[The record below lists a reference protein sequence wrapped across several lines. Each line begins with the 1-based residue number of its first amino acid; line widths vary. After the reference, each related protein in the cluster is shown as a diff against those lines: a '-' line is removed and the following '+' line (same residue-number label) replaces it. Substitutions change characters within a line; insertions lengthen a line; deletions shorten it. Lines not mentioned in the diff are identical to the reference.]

1 MSKILIISIL
11 KSYTSIKY
19 YTLLLVI
26 SMVLGVFNC
35 FSQNMD
41 SLLYVADSLYMAN
54 NYALA
59 NKTYMDIYKIAKAN
73 NDCKKIARI
82 ERNIGT
88 CYYHYHDKKNAL
100 NWFYQYLNTT
110 KTCNLDSLKSD
121 AYYTVGAIYI
131 EYENLDSVKKYIYP
145 AVELMKKEKNYSR
158 LSRTY
163 SILAELHINKTKD
176 INKIEHY
183 LKLAEAYADTS
194 KNISAI
200 AFAATKYYNYY
211 FRVKKDYE
219 KALIYIN
226 KVEKTLKELGD
237 REALTNAYRGK
248 AECLIMLRDTLAL
261 KYISKWFYYKDS
273 IFYLQKAQ
281 EIAKYEE
288 MYETEKKEAEIKQLQ
303 NEKQISQL
311 EIANRKRTIYVLAL
325 ILLLLVFF
333 TLWWINRSNI
343 KKKQQ
348 QLELIQ
354 KSQKEKERI
363 ARDLHDN
370 VGGQLSYLITNL
382 EWLANHPEK
391 IKNEDELKKL
401 LLNYS
406 ATGRNAILTLRE
418 TIWAVNNEKLSIID
432 FADRF
437 KNYVLKLQIKN
448 NVKIDFIENF
458 KKPENILMP
467 EQALN
472 IFRICQEAFHNALK
486 HSKANQINILFESS
500 DKCLFKFTVEDNG
513 IGFDYDKRYKDG
525 HYGMKNMEER
535 AKEANAEIEIISS
548 INNGTKI
555 SICVKYLNANEVL
568 Q

>member
-1 MSKILIISIL
+1 MKKILLISFFI
-11 KSYTSIKY
+11 SYKKAIRFS
-19 YTLLLVI
+19 LVI
-26 SMVLGVFNC
+26 SLLFCVFKTY
-35 FSQNMD
+35 SQPTD
-41 SLLYVADSLYMAN
+41 SLLNKADSLLNAN
-54 NYALA
+54 NFTLA
-59 NKTYMDIYKIAKAN
+59 YKTYLNIYKKATQEKDYKN
-73 NDCKKIARI
+73 AARA
-82 ERNIGT
+82 ERGIGA
-88 CYYHYHDKKNAL
+88 CYYYMHDQNNAL
-100 NWFYQYLNTT
+100 KWFYNYYNTVNT
-110 KTCNLDSLKSD
+110 NKIDTFLSD
-121 AYYTVGAIYI
+121 AFYVIGAIYI
-131 EYENLDSVKKYIYP
+131 ERENLDSVKKYCYP
-145 AVELMKKEKNYSR
+145 AIELMKKEKNYSR

-163 SILAELHINKTKD
+163 ATLAELHINKTKD
-176 INKIEHY
+176 ENKIEHY
-183 LKLAEAYADTS
+183 LNLAQSYADSSGS
-194 KNISAI
+194 KGMM
-200 AFAATKYYNYY
+200 AFAATKFYNYY
-211 FRVKKDYE
+211 FRVKRDYR
-219 KALIYIN
+219 KALFYVT
-226 KVEKTLKELGD
+226 KAEKLNEEIGN
-237 REALTNAYRGK
+237 REAITNSYRGK
-248 AECLIMLRDTLAL
+248 ADCLIMLKDTLA
-261 KYISKWFYYKDS
+261 KEYIKKWFEYKDS
-273 IFYLQKAQ
+273 IFDLQKAE

-288 MYETEKKEAEIKQLQ
+288 LYQAEKREAENQRLQ
-303 NEKQISQL
+303 QENQINEL
-311 EIANRKRTIYVLAL
+311 RIANRNRTIYLLAL
-325 ILLLLVFF
+325 ILFLIVM
-333 TLWWINRSNI
+333 TSIWWINRTNI
-343 KKKQQ
+343 KKKEQ
-348 QLELIQ
+348 QLLLIQ

>member
-1 MSKILIISIL
+1 
-11 KSYTSIKY
+11 
-19 YTLLLVI
+19 
-26 SMVLGVFNC
+26 
-35 FSQNMD
+35 
-41 SLLYVADSLYMAN
+41 
-54 NYALA
+54 
-59 NKTYMDIYKIAKAN
+59 
-73 NDCKKIARI
+73 
-82 ERNIGT
+82 
-88 CYYHYHDKKNAL
+88 
-100 NWFYQYLNTT
+100 
-110 KTCNLDSLKSD
+110 
-121 AYYTVGAIYI
+121 
-131 EYENLDSVKKYIYP
+131 
-145 AVELMKKEKNYSR
+145 MKKEKNYSR

-163 SILAELHINKTKD
+163 ATLAELHINKTKD
-176 INKIEHY
+176 ENKIEHY
-183 LKLAEAYADTS
+183 LNLAQSYADS
-194 KNISAI
+194 SGNKNMM
-200 AFAATKYYNYY
+200 AFAATKFYNYY
-211 FRVKKDYE
+211 FKVKRDYR
-219 KALIYIN
+219 KALFYVT
-226 KVEKTLKELGD
+226 KAEKLNEEIGN
-237 REALTNAYRGK
+237 RESITNSYRGK
-248 AECLIMLRDTLAL
+248 AECLIMLKDTLA
-261 KYISKWFYYKDS
+261 KEYIRKWFNYKDS
-273 IFYLQKAQ
+273 IFDLQKAE

-288 MYETEKKEAEIKQLQ
+288 LYQLEKREAENQRLQ
-303 NEKQISQL
+303 QENQINEL
-311 EIANRKRTIYVLAL
+311 RIANRNRTIYLLAVILFL
-325 ILLLLVFF
+325 IVM
-333 TLWWINRSNI
+333 TSIWWINRTNI
-343 KKKQQ
+343 KKKEQ
-348 QLELIQ
+348 QLLLIQ

-382 EWLANHPEK
+382 EWMANHPEK